1 MPVLDPADAAERER
15 YHQFVRSHPHRAL
28 TQDVRW
34 GIVKDDWGQ
43 EAVYA
48 EEDGQ
53 IVSAMTILVRRLP
66 GGFSVLYAPRGPL
79 VDWHDEHAVA
89 AILAEAAP
97 LATKHRAIMTRMD
110 PEIRFDDALDAWMR
124 TQPGWVVKNVGAGKD
139 DLIQPRYNM
148 VVGLKDA
155 DGNQL
160 SEEKLLLKYNS
171 TTRSRVRAGLRKG
184 VEMSMGS
191 SEENLR
197 IFHDVYSQMAR
208 RKEITARDAAYFER
222 MREAFGDRM
231 HIAVA
236 RHEGDV
242 LAVAILIDYYG
253 KLSYLYAGSSDVKR
267 NLYGSHVLNHELMA
281 YGLEHGAESYDLG
294 GVFALDDSDGL
305 YVFKRAFAKADGAT
319 ELIGEIDIV
328 HRKVAYAA
336 LATALPR
343 VQHGRRL
350 VAARLSQARKRR
362 AAAKGAARAHAI
374 PPVGG

>member
-1 MPVLDPADAAERER
+1 MPVLDPADAAELER
-15 YHQFVRSHPHRAL
+15 YDQFVRSHPHRAL

-43 EAVYA
+43 EAVYV
-48 EEDGQ
+48 EEGGR
-53 IVSAMTILVRRLP
+53 IVSAMTVLVRRLP

-79 VDWHDEHAVA
+79 VDWDDEHAVA
-89 AILAEAAP
+89 SILAEAAP

-110 PEIRFDDALDAWMR
+110 PEIRFDDALDSWMR

-148 VVGLKDA
+148 VVALKDA
-155 DGNQL
+155 EGNQL
-160 SEEKLLLKYNS
+160 TEEELLRKYNS

-184 VEMSMGS
+184 VEMSLGS
-191 SEENLR
+191 SEEDLR
-197 IFHDVYSQMAR
+197 IFYDVYSQMAR
-208 RKEITARDAAYFER
+208 RKEITARDATYFER

-267 NLYGSHVLNHELMA
+267 NLYGSNVLNHALMA
-281 YGLEHGAESYDLG
+281 FGLDHGAESYDLG
-294 GVFALDDSDGL
+294 GVFALDSSDGL

-328 HRKVAYAA
+328 HRKLAYAA

-343 VQHGRRL
+343 MQHGRRM
-350 VAARLSQARKRR
+350 VAARLSQAKKRR
-362 AAAKGAARAHAI
+362 AAAKKAARAHAI